1 MNRKEEEEE
10 EVPGRGNYE
19 IDDEEKE
26 KELFFSES
34 NSSFYPS
41 LVTDSLRAWK
51 EINWGKEVDIHS
63 DSSSDSEKSPLESLL
78 ILRGFYLYFF

>member
-1 MNRKEEEEE
+1 MNRKEE

-41 LVTDSLRAWK
+41 LVTDSLRA
-51 EINWGKEVDIHS
+51 
-63 DSSSDSEKSPLESLL
+63 
-78 ILRGFYLYFF
+78 